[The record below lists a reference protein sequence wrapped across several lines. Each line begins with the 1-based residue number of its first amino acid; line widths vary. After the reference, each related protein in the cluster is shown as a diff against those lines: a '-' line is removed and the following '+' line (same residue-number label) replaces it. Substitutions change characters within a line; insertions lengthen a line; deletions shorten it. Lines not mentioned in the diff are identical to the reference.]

1 MIVLLPEPLE
11 PTRTSC
17 SPNRMIACWIPRKP
31 SMLSASSF
39 INDAFKH
46 RLLES
51 ATVRCGSVSGFRVG
65 LFLIA
70 TVTACSE
77 SSPPLPTAPS
87 PLLASKIQVLEMA
100 CAPDVRVRSLDGCPV
115 QVSFGPPTVSGGL
128 APVTTSC
135 SPASPATTSIGVQP
149 VVCTATDSFEQGQT
163 ASCSLSLT
171 VLPPFELSSTR
182 FLAFGDSLT
191 AGMVSLFLMPGPS
204 QGYPAKLRGEL
215 SRRYPVQTFE
225 IENAGLSGELA
236 ARAVTRFRIELLRVR
251 PKVAL
256 LMEGSN
262 DLFFDQTLGQTT
274 ALAGLEGMILAA
286 KAQGVSVM
294 LASIP
299 PQRRFGPRENVA
311 AIIPTF
317 NASIQALARRH
328 GVTFVDVFTPLTNGT
343 CGRSGGNLP
352 CVGRDDLHLT
362 EAGYQVVAD
371 TFADAIQA
379 QFDVSVG
386 RWCTNRN

>member
-1 MIVLLPEPLE
+1 MQ
-11 PTRTSC
+11 C
-17 SPNRMIACWIPRKP
+17 A
-31 SMLSASSF
+31 SAS
-39 INDAFKH
+39 
-46 RLLES
+46 
-51 ATVRCGSVSGFRVG
+51 GFGVG

-87 PLLASKIQVLEMA
+87 PLRADKIQILDLA
-100 CAPDVRVRSLDGCPV
+100 CAPDVRVRSLDGRPV

-135 SPASPATTSIGVQP
+135 SPASPATTSIGVQS

-163 ASCSLSLT
+163 ASCRVSLT
-171 VLPPFELSSTR
+171 VLPPFALSSTR

-191 AGMVSLFLMPGPS
+191 AGHVSLFLMPGPS
-204 QGYPAKLRGEL
+204 QGYPAKLRPEL
-215 SRRYPVQTFE
+215 SRRYPVQMFE
-225 IENAGLSGELA
+225 IENAGLPGELA
-236 ARAVTRFRIELLRVR
+236 AQAVARFRIELLRVH
-251 PKVAL
+251 PEVVL
-256 LMEGSN
+256 LMEGTN
-262 DLFFDQTLGQTT
+262 DLFFDQALGQVT
-274 ALAGLEGMILAA
+274 ALAGLEGMVLAA

-299 PQRRFGPRENVA
+299 PQRRFGPRERVA
-311 AIIPTF
+311 AIIPAF

-343 CGRSGGNLP
+343 CGQSGGNLP

-362 EAGYQVVAD
+362 EAGYQVVAT

-379 QFDVSVG
+379 QFDVSETFRPTSTTPLRTSPSNHAVTAGVG
-386 RWCTNRN
+386 HRDRVTALYDR